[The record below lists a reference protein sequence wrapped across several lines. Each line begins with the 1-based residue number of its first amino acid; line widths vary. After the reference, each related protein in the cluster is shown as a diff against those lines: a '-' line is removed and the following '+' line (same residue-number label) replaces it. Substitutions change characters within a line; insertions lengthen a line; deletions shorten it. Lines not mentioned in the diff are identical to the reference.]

1 MKNDKQWIN
10 TATIANENIVSAS
23 DFNLNLI
30 YFYHSSSVKIY
41 VNKIFKNN
49 RLNLMNKRTRVKS
62 KSISAIDHLNADLFY
77 NLRTLQKVLN
87 DTEYTRK
94 AQKIYKM
101 IFREKQIDH

>member
-62 KSISAIDHLNADLFY
+62 KSISGIDHVNADLFY
-77 NLRTLQKVLN
+77 NLWTLQKVLN

-101 IFREKQIDH
+101 IFREKQIEH